1 MSTIKITS
9 RSGLVSELKEKIIRK
24 LSKKNGASRVLVA
37 NAKKRI
43 RNSGDSEIKYP
54 ELWARRNE
62 VGYRKGGK
70 PLRDTGRLMNS
81 LSNDTRRKRD
91 GVEWKLLDGA
101 GYGVKH
107 QEGYTNRGPV
117 AVALNRKASRII
129 PSESPHDPDLLEQMG
144 LRRAPTLR
152 RAQLSPRKYDFYVL
166 QHDTVVPARP
176 IFNTPPEDIAAAT
189 KTISRA
195 IKELGD

>member
-1 MSTIKITS
+1 MATIKIKS
-9 RSGLVSELKEKIIRK
+9 RSGLVSELKDKIIWK
-24 LSKKNGASRVLVA
+24 LSKKKGASRVLVA

-54 ELWARRNE
+54 ELWASRNE

-81 LSNDTRRKRD
+81 LSNDTRINRD
-91 GVEWKLLDGA
+91 GVEWILLDGV

-107 QEGYTNRGPV
+107 QEGFTNLGPV

-129 PSESPHDPDLLEQMG
+129 PSESPHDPDVLEQQD
-144 LRRAPTLR
+144 LRRAPTLKE
-152 RAQLSPRKYDFYVL
+152 AKLHPRKYDFYVL
-166 QHDTVVPARP
+166 QNDTNVPARP
-176 IFNTPPEDIAAAT
+176 IFNTPPEDTVSAVKI
-189 KTISRA
+189 ISRA
-195 IKELGD
+195 IRELGD

>member
-1 MSTIKITS
+1 MPTIKITS
-9 RSGLVSELKEKIIRK
+9 RSGLVKELKHMILWK

-37 NAKKRI
+37 NAKRRI
-43 RNSGDSEIKYP
+43 RKGGDSEIKYP
-54 ELWARRNE
+54 ELWARRNS

-81 LSNDTRRKRD
+81 LSNDTKITRN
-91 GVEWKLLDGA
+91 GVEWTLLDGT

-107 QEGYTNRGPV
+107 QEGFTNRGPV
-117 AVALNRKASRII
+117 AVALNRKASRVI
-129 PSESPHDPDLLEQMG
+129 PSESPHDPDLLEQQG

-166 QHDTVVPARP
+166 QRDTVVPARP
-176 IFNTPPEDIAAAT
+176 IFNTPPEDTVSAV

-195 IKELGD
+195 IRELGD